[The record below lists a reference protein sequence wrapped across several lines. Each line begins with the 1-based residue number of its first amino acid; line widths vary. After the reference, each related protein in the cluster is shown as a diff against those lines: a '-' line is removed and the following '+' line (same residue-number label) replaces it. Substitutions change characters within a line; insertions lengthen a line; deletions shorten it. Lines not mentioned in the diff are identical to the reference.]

1 MKYCFFL
8 LLLTTFWANCSMR
21 RAYQTDL
28 KEPITESLFNDKDR
42 TLSESDI
49 QKLLT
54 GRLVLPE
61 TLRLAVFKFGMNNRF
76 YNRYNYL
83 SDENLVKAHQSYLD
97 TLMAGLKN
105 NNRVESVHPVPS
117 LMLSANPTITQLRE
131 TSVRLQSDVL
141 LVYSTTSDIY
151 YKYKAFKKNE
161 TKAFAT
167 TEVFLM
173 DIRTGLVPFT
183 TVVTKDFYTK
193 TLHDET
199 VDETRKRAEQEAV
212 ILTLGE
218 VGKQVDVFLKN
229 FK

>member
-8 LLLTTFWANCSMR
+8 LLLSTLLNNCTMR

-28 KEPITESLFNDKDR
+28 REPITESLFNDKDR

-49 QKLLT
+49 QKLLA

-76 YNRYNYL
+76 YYRYNYL
-83 SDENLVKAHQSYLD
+83 PDENLVKAHQSYLD
-97 TLMAGLKN
+97 TLVSGLKN
-105 NNRVESVHPVPS
+105 NNRVESVHPIPS

-173 DIRTGLVPFT
+173 DIRTGLVPFS

-193 TLHDET
+193 VIHDET
-199 VDETRKRAEQEAV
+199 VEETRKRAEQEAV
-212 ILTLGE
+212 ILTLVE
-218 VGKQVDVFLKN
+218 VGKQVNGFLKD